1 MKSSRHSFST
11 RLSRNILIV
20 TSTIFISMLLAAD
33 VASHFVVADEATKAA
48 ENLRDA
54 TIAKIE
60 NILQRVEM
68 SVVSSSW
75 LIRENLNDEE
85 YLYHITR
92 KMVEENPDI
101 IGSAIAF
108 DRYYFKDKLFFSPY
122 SFIDAE
128 SGQVRSKQLG
138 TSQYDYFY
146 MDWFQIPCLLGKPCW
161 GEPYFDDGGADC
173 LMATYSYPIKDA
185 EGKVFAVI
193 TADISLDWISDILS
207 SIKPYP
213 NSSVMLISRNG
224 SFINQ
229 SSDSNLRGETIF
241 SILSDTSIKDRNVL
255 PLAKAISRGETGK
268 IRYIRD
274 GKASFAVFAPLNN
287 GWKASISCNYTEVLS
302 RTFRIHIIL
311 VCLVIIGLLI
321 LFQSSYLII
330 RKLTKPLSHF
340 TESALKVAKGNFD
353 VELPLIKEDDEIR
366 KLRDSFDYMQKS
378 LKDYI
383 GELQETTATKERIQ
397 SELNIANQIQMAM
410 LPHDFP
416 VTDRVGLLAMVRP
429 AKEVGGDLY
438 DFFLDNDKML
448 YFAVGDVSG
457 KGVPASLLMAITR
470 ASFRF
475 IAKMGLP
482 MKDVVSKM
490 NNALAESN
498 ANGMFVTLFVG
509 KINLETG
516 EFDYCNAGHN
526 PIVIISPD
534 GKAGFMKVK
543 PNLAAG
549 LFSDF
554 PYEEES
560 CTLEHGSRLVIYTD
574 GVTEAERTD
583 RSQFGDARLI
593 EWSEKRCTLFSDSGE
608 ACEDLYSTVK
618 QFTDGNEQNDDITIM
633 TIIVR

>member
-1 MKSSRHSFST
+1 MKSRHHSFST

-20 TSTIFISMLLAAD
+20 TSTIFISMLLVAD
-33 VASHFVVADEATKAA
+33 IASHIVVADEATKAA

-54 TIAKIE
+54 TIARIE
-60 NILQRVEM
+60 NILQKVEM
-68 SVVSSSW
+68 AVSSSAW
-75 LIRENLNDEE
+75 LICENLDNEE
-85 YLYHITR
+85 YLYHITQ
-92 KMVEENPDI
+92 KIVSENPDI

-108 DRYYFKDKLFFSPY
+108 DSYYFKDKIYFSPY
-122 SFIDAE
+122 SFLDTE
-128 SGQVRSKQLG
+128 SGEVKSKQLG
-138 TSQYDYFY
+138 TQQYNYFF
-146 MDWFQIPCLLGKPCW
+146 MDWFQIPYLMGEPCW
-161 GEPYFDDGGADC
+161 GEPYFDDGGANC

-193 TADISLDWISDILS
+193 TADISLEWMSDILS

-213 NSSVMLISRNG
+213 NSIVMLISRNG

-229 SSDSNLRGETIF
+229 NIGSGSRGETIF
-241 SILSDTSIKDRNVL
+241 SLLADTSWKDWNVL
-255 PLAKAISRGETGK
+255 QMAEAISRGETGK
-268 IRYIRD
+268 IRYILN
-274 GKASFAVFAPLNN
+274 GKASFAVFAPLSN
-287 GWKASISCNYTEVLS
+287 GWKAGISCNYTEVLS
-302 RTFRIHIIL
+302 RTSRIHIIL
-311 VCLVIIGLLI
+311 ALLVIIGLI
-321 LFQSSYLII
+321 VLFHVSKMTI

-340 TESALKVAKGNFD
+340 TESALTVAKGNFD
-353 VELPLIKEDDEIR
+353 VELPQIKEEDEI
-366 KLRDSFDYMQKS
+366 KELRDSFDYMQKS

-470 ASFRF
+470 SSFRF

-482 MKDVVSKM
+482 MKEVVSKI

-498 ANGMFVTLFVG
+498 ANDMFVTLFVG

-516 EFDYCNAGHN
+516 EFNYCNAGHN
-526 PIVIISPD
+526 PIVIVSPD
-534 GKAGFMKVK
+534 GKAGFMKAK

-549 LFSDF
+549 LFPDF

-574 GVTEAERTD
+574 GVTEAERAD
-583 RSQFGDARLI
+583 SSQFGDARLI
-593 EWSEKRCTLFSDSGE
+593 EWSEKRCTLFSDTGE

-618 QFTDGNEQNDDITIM
+618 QFTEGNEQNDDITIM

>member
-1 MKSSRHSFST
+1 MKSRHHSFST

-20 TSTIFISMLLAAD
+20 TSTIFISMLLVAD
-33 VASHFVVADEATKAA
+33 IASHIVVADEATKAA

-54 TIAKIE
+54 TIARIE
-60 NILQRVEM
+60 NILQKVEM
-68 SVVSSSW
+68 SVASSSW
-75 LIRENLNDEE
+75 IIRENIDNED
-85 YLYHITR
+85 YLYHITQR
-92 KMVEENPDI
+92 IVKENPDI

-108 DRYYFKDKLFFSPY
+108 DSYYFKDKLFFSPY
-122 SFIDAE
+122 SFTDAE
-128 SGQVRSKQLG
+128 TGEVKSKQLG
-138 TSQYDYFY
+138 TQQYNYFF
-146 MDWFQIPCLLGKPCW
+146 MDWFQIPYLMGEPCW
-161 GEPYFDDGGADC
+161 GEPYFDDGGANC

-193 TADISLDWISDILS
+193 TADISLEWMSDILS

-213 NSSVMLISRNG
+213 NSIVMLISRNG

-229 SSDSNLRGETIF
+229 NIGSGSRGETIF
-241 SILSDTSIKDRNVL
+241 SLLADTSWKDWNVL
-255 PLAKAISRGETGK
+255 QMAEAISRGETGK
-268 IRYIRD
+268 IRYILN
-274 GKASFAVFAPLNN
+274 GKASFAVFAPLSN
-287 GWKASISCNYTEVLS
+287 GWKAGISCNYTEVLS
-302 RTFRIHIIL
+302 RTSRIHIIL
-311 VCLVIIGLLI
+311 ALLVIIGLI
-321 LFQSSYLII
+321 VLFYVSKMTI

-340 TESALKVAKGNFD
+340 TESALTVAKGNFD
-353 VELPLIKEDDEIR
+353 VELPQIKEEDEI
-366 KLRDSFDYMQKS
+366 KELRDSFDYMQKS

-383 GELQETTATKERIQ
+383 GELQKTTATKERIQ

-438 DFFLDNDKML
+438 DFFLDNDKIL

-482 MKDVVSKM
+482 MKEVVSKM

-516 EFDYCNAGHN
+516 EFNYCNAGHN

-534 GKAGFMKVK
+534 GKAGFMKAK

-574 GVTEAERTD
+574 GVTEAEKAD
-583 RSQFGDARLI
+583 SSQFGDARLI
-593 EWSEKRCTLFSDSGE
+593 EWSEKRYTLFSDTGE

>member
-75 LIRENLNDEE
+75 LIRENLDDEE

-128 SGQVRSKQLG
+128 SGQVKSKQLG

-146 MDWFQIPCLLGKPCW
+146 MDWFQIPYLLGEPCW
-161 GEPYFDDGGADC
+161 GEPYFDDGGADR

-193 TADISLDWISDILS
+193 TADISLDWISGILS

-213 NSSVMLISRNG
+213 NSNVMLISRNG

-255 PLAKAISRGETGK
+255 PLAEAISHGKTGK

-274 GKASFAVFAPLNN
+274 GKVSFAVFAPLNN

-534 GKAGFMKVK
+534 GKAGFLKAK

-549 LFSDF
+549 LFPDF

-574 GVTEAERTD
+574 GVTEAERAD

>member
-1 MKSSRHSFST
+1 MKGSQHSFST

-20 TSTIFISMLLAAD
+20 TSSIFISVLLAAD
-33 VASHFVVADEATKAA
+33 IASHIVVANEATKAA

-54 TIAKIE
+54 TIVKIE
-60 NILQRVEM
+60 NILQKVET
-68 SVVSSSW
+68 SVASSAW
-75 LIRENLNDEE
+75 LIRENLDNEE
-85 YLYHITR
+85 YLYHITQ
-92 KMVEENPDI
+92 KIVEENPNI

-108 DRYYFKDKLFFSPY
+108 DSYYFEDKLFFSPY
-122 SFIDAE
+122 SFMDTN
-128 SGQVRSKQLG
+128 SGEVQSKQLG
-138 TSQYDYFY
+138 TLQYNYFF
-146 MDWFQIPCLLGKPCW
+146 MDWFQIPYLMGEPCW

-173 LMATYSYPIKDA
+173 LMSTYSYPLKDA

-193 TADISLDWISDILS
+193 TADISLEWISGILS

-213 NSSVMLISRNG
+213 SSRVRLISRNG

-229 SSDSNLRGETIF
+229 LSDANTRGETIF
-241 SILSDTSIKDRNVL
+241 SISADTSSKSRNVHR
-255 PLAKAISRGETGK
+255 LAEAISRGETGK
-268 IRYIRD
+268 IIYLKD
-274 GKASFAVFAPLNN
+274 GEASFAVFAPLSN

-311 VCLVIIGLLI
+311 FSLVIIGLLI
-321 LFQSSYLII
+321 LFKSSYLII
-330 RKLTKPLSHF
+330 HKLTDPLSHF
-340 TESALKVAKGNFD
+340 TESALEVAKGNFNVD
-353 VELPLIKEDDEIR
+353 LPQIKEDDEIK

-378 LKDYI
+378 LKKYI
-383 GELQETTATKERIQ
+383 GDLQETTATKERIQ

-410 LPHDFP
+410 LPRDFP
-416 VTDRVGLLAMVRP
+416 ATDRVGLLAMVHP

-438 DFFLDNDKML
+438 DFFLDKDSL

-482 MKDVVSKM
+482 MNEVVSKM

-516 EFDYCNAGHN
+516 EFKYCNAGHN
-526 PIVIISPD
+526 PIVTISPD
-534 GKAGFMKVK
+534 GKAEYMKAK

-560 CTLEHGSRLVIYTD
+560 CTLQHGSRLVIYTD
-574 GVTEAERTD
+574 GVTEAEKADKT
-583 RSQFGDARLI
+583 QFGEDRLI
-593 EWSEKRCTLFSDSGE
+593 EWSENRCTLFSDSGE

-633 TIIVR
+633 TIILR

>member
-1 MKSSRHSFST
+1 MKNGHLSFSA

-20 TSTIFISMLLAAD
+20 TSTIFITTLLVAD
-33 VASHFVVADEATKAA
+33 VASHIVVANEATKAA

-54 TIAKIE
+54 TISKIE
-60 NILQRVEM
+60 NILQKVEM
-68 SVVSSSW
+68 AVSSSAW
-75 LIRENLNDEE
+75 LICENLDNEE
-85 YLYHITR
+85 YLYHITQ
-92 KMVEENPDI
+92 KIVEENPNI

-108 DRYYFKDKLFFSPY
+108 DSYYFEDKLFFSPY
-122 SFIDAE
+122 SFMDTN
-128 SGQVRSKQLG
+128 SGEVQSKQLG
-138 TSQYDYFY
+138 TLQYNYFF
-146 MDWFQIPCLLGKPCW
+146 MDWFQIPYLMGEPCW

-173 LMATYSYPIKDA
+173 LMSTYSYPLKDA

-193 TADISLDWISDILS
+193 TADISLEWISGILS

-229 SSDSNLRGETIF
+229 NNDSSLRGETIF
-241 SILSDTSIKDRNVL
+241 SILADTSRKDRNVL
-255 PLAKAISRGETGK
+255 PLAEAISHGKTGK

-274 GKASFAVFAPLNN
+274 GKASFAVFAPLHN

-302 RTFRIHIIL
+302 RTSRIHIIL
-311 VCLVIIGLLI
+311 FSLVIIGLLI
-321 LFQSSYLII
+321 LFRASYVII
-330 RKLTKPLSHF
+330 HKLTDPLSHF
-340 TESALKVAKGNFD
+340 TESALEVAKGNFD
-353 VELPLIKEDDEIR
+353 VDLPQIKEDDEIK

-383 GELQETTATKERIQ
+383 GELQKTTATKERIQ

-438 DFFLDNDKML
+438 DFFLDNDKIL

-482 MKDVVSKM
+482 MKEVVSKM

-516 EFDYCNAGHN
+516 EFNYCNAGHN

-534 GKAGFMKVK
+534 GKAGFMKAK

-574 GVTEAERTD
+574 GVTEAERAD
-583 RSQFGDARLI
+583 SSQFGDARLI
-593 EWSEKRCTLFSDSGE
+593 EWSEKRYTLFSDTGE

>member
-1 MKSSRHSFST
+1 MKNSRHSFST

-33 VASHFVVADEATKAA
+33 VASHFVVEDEATKAA

-85 YLYHITR
+85 YLYHITQ

-122 SFIDAE
+122 SFIDVE
-128 SGQVRSKQLG
+128 SGEVKSKQLG
-138 TSQYDYFY
+138 TNQYDYFY
-146 MDWFQIPCLLGKPCW
+146 MDWFQIPYLLGEPCW

-241 SILSDTSIKDRNVL
+241 SILADTSIKDRNVL
-255 PLAKAISRGETGK
+255 PLAEAISRGETGK

-287 GWKASISCNYTEVLS
+287 GWKASISCKYTEVLS
-302 RTFRIHIIL
+302 RTFRIHIVL

-321 LFQSSYLII
+321 LFQASYVII
-330 RKLTKPLSHF
+330 RKLTEPLSHF

-353 VELPLIKEDDEIR
+353 VELPRIKENDEIK

-438 DFFLDNDKML
+438 DFFLDNDKIL

-482 MKDVVSKM
+482 MKEVVSKM

-534 GKAGFMKVK
+534 GKAGFMKAK

-549 LFSDF
+549 LFPDF

-574 GVTEAERTD
+574 GVTEAERAD
-583 RSQFGDARLI
+583 SSQFGDARLI
-593 EWSEKRCTLFSDSGE
+593 EWSEKRYTLFSDSGE

>member
-1 MKSSRHSFST
+1 MKNRHLSFSA

-20 TSTIFISMLLAAD
+20 TSTIFISTLLVAD
-33 VASHFVVADEATKAA
+33 IASHIVVAGEATKAA

-54 TIAKIE
+54 TISKIE
-60 NILQRVEM
+60 NILQKVEM
-68 SVVSSSW
+68 AVASSAW
-75 LIRENLNDEE
+75 IIRENLSDEE
-85 YLYHITR
+85 YLYHITQ
-92 KMVEENPDI
+92 KMVKENPDI

-108 DRYYFKDKLFFSPY
+108 DNNYFKDKLFFSPY

-128 SGQVRSKQLG
+128 SGEVQSKQLG
-138 TSQYDYFY
+138 TQQYNYFY
-146 MDWFQIPCLLGKPCW
+146 MDWFQIPYLMGEPCW

-173 LMATYSYPIKDA
+173 LMATYSYPLKDP

-193 TADISLDWISDILS
+193 TADISLEWISDILS

-213 NSSVMLISRNG
+213 SSSVRLISRNG

-229 SSDSNLRGETIF
+229 LSDANRRGETIF
-241 SILSDTSIKDRNVL
+241 SILAESSRKDRNVL
-255 PLAKAISRGETGK
+255 PLAEAISRGETGK
-268 IRYIRD
+268 IRYIKD
-274 GKASFAVFAPLNN
+274 GKLSFAVFAPLSN

-302 RTFRIHIIL
+302 RTSRIHIIL
-311 VCLVIIGLLI
+311 FSLVIIGLLI
-321 LFQSSYLII
+321 LFRASYVII
-330 RKLTKPLSHF
+330 HKLTNPLSHF
-340 TESALKVAKGNFD
+340 TESALEVAKGNFD
-353 VELPLIKEDDEIR
+353 VELPQIKEEDEIK

-438 DFFLDNDKML
+438 DFFLDNDKIL

-482 MKDVVSKM
+482 MKEVVSKM

-516 EFDYCNAGHN
+516 EFNYCNAGHN

-534 GKAGFMKVK
+534 GKAGFMKAK

-574 GVTEAERTD
+574 GVTEAEKAD
-583 RSQFGDARLI
+583 SSQFGDARLI
-593 EWSEKRCTLFSDSGE
+593 EWSEKRYTLFSDSGE